1 MLPGEHNSLIT
12 QFISIIVFISVWE
25 VSFTIFHTSHGT
37 VTKNDNMVGIY
48 LFILTKF
55 IGQIF
60 LCFYVP
66 HRLLLCSHKQATS
79 PVLNHYKPAHFFTP
93 YFSKVL
99 YNIYFFPSDFL
110 PKRFMTNILYA
121 LLIFYRHDAYYYYF
135 FMYSY
140 NQAGYV
146 CFLLNNVLLHST
158 LNYSTLYSNRL
169 H

>member
-1 MLPGEHNSLIT
+1 MLPGEHNSLIM

-37 VTKNDNMVGIY
+37 VTKNGNMVGIY

-60 LCFYVP
+60 LCFYVT

-79 PVLNHYKPAHFFTP
+79 PILNHYKPAHFFTP

-99 YNIYFFPSDFL
+99 YNIFFFQVIRIYDQYFVCTS
-110 PKRFMTNILYA
+110 
-121 LLIFYRHDAYYYYF
+121 H
-135 FMYSY
+135 